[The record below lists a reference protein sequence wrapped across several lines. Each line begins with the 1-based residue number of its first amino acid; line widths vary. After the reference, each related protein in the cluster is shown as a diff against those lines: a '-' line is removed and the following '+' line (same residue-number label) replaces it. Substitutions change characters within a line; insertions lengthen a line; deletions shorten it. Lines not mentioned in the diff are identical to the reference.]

1 MSTVWPEGTTDSALL
16 SSTRKQ
22 ENGLLSPDV
31 MEKVRISLREVVTDC
46 RAATVMAGRGLA
58 PQDVAWSPKAT

>member
-1 MSTVWPEGTTDSALL
+1 MSTVWPEGTIDSALL

-46 RAATVMAGRGLA
+46 RAATVMAGR
-58 PQDVAWSPKAT
+58 